1 MKKTLLSVV
10 ASLFLLGTASAQVL
24 PSTGVQ
30 NNLWTA
36 FGTGIDGSTRFY
48 GFVDTLQ
55 ARVDIAQFSIEGML
69 NWGALSD
76 WDDDTLNYFRF
87 ENTSVSPL
95 LVHYFSSG
103 TNNLSVAEQLAGN
116 ATSNRLTLNPYAQE
130 SYYVNF
136 LWKPI
141 DFLDVGLGTKLNWKV
156 GPAPDNG
163 GELWESTAHVRQGGF
178 STTYNES
185 TSGRHFTYDVPGS
198 ADVVGF
204 VHYANVYAKKAVG
217 VRFFHDGDDIDF
229 QLGMAIPNGATT
241 DAPVTNLGF
250 QIAFGKFEISAA
262 YEGLFQKNGNF
273 YAGLG
278 LGADDFAIDAYFAWN
293 SIDIDN
299 DDDDPKDMS
308 FGTGCAITFEFSDVG
323 ITIRPEA
330 GLNWFEN
337 LDYTIAW
344 YVGGL
349 FDWNIADTMNLS
361 VWSSFAVGSANTNW
375 KDDSITDEWTGG
387 TVFNVRP
394 TFAFNLTDNH
404 TLAAFVNFENRIAF
418 NGNSRNCWSTGLFW
432 TYKLLK

>member
-87 ENTSVSPL
+87 ENTSISPL

-278 LGADDFAIDAYFAWN
+278 LGAEDFAIDAYFAWN